1 MTELTGGV
9 IPEMF
14 QKQFDIK
21 KRGFP
26 ILQVSAVREIK
37 VRDANAGETTPN
49 QRRLKLSDGIVEN
62 QSCMYTGNEPQPNM
76 KQYCSIRILEYDIH
90 TADPINNPDKSI
102 LQVAKLEVVKTSEQ
116 NGNAKVGNPQAW
128 KNDGKS
134 AIKAE
139 KENRN
144 AGNAGR
150 GKPKPNLPSGQDRF
164 VAIASLTPY
173 MNKWTIKARVTQ
185 KGEMRTWNNAK
196 GSGKLFS
203 FTVIDE
209 SCDLKVTAFKEDAEK
224 FEPIIKVGECFT
236 ISNGVLKNKNAQYN
250 NTGSDYE
257 LTLGRSSIIEPCDGD
272 DEDLEG
278 MPRQIYDFVPINKM
292 ESFTIE
298 ERGRRI
304 VDVCGIIKSAD
315 TEITT
320 LTSKTTGRDMFK
332 RELIIVDNTKTQISL
347 TLWGETAKSF
357 DHSKYVGEIIA
368 VKGAQLG
375 TFNGRSLSA
384 SFTSIIEFQID
395 QNGDEYAQK
404 LMNWY
409 NDEGNSESFKTITT
423 SGGASGGGATEWK
436 LLNNIN
442 ADCQS
447 AGKALFFVSKC
458 TVTYVKKDNP
468 AYRGCPGKEGSDA
481 KCNKKLMD
489 EGNGN
494 YRCEKCDF
502 HTPTFNWRLIL
513 NAQIADDT
521 GAVYTTFFGEQG
533 EQLLDLNAQ
542 DFGALLE
549 DKEGSSE
556 KAYERAISGPI
567 FKEFILSN
575 RANVDTY
582 QDEQRV
588 RIASTRLA
596 EVNYANYAEKLLEE
610 ATQKYGITL

>member
-9 IPEMF
+9 IPGMF
-14 QKQFDIK
+14 QKQYDIK
-21 KRGFP
+21 RGYP
-26 ILQVSAVREIK
+26 ILQVTAVREIK
-37 VRDANAGETTPN
+37 VRDTNAGETTPN
-49 QRRLKLSDGIVEN
+49 QRRLKLSDGVVEN

-76 KQYCSIRILEYDIH
+76 KQYCSIKVLEYSIH

-116 NGNAKVGNPQAW
+116 NGNTKVGNPQAW

-134 AIKAE
+134 AIKVE

-185 KGEMRTWNNAK
+185 KGDMRTWNNAK
-196 GSGKLFS
+196 GTGNLFS

-209 SCDLKVTAFKEDAEK
+209 SCDLKVTAFKEDATK
-224 FEPIIKVGECFT
+224 FFEIIKVGECFT

-257 LTLGRSSIIEPCDGD
+257 LTLGRTSIIEPCDGD
-272 DEDLEG
+272 DEDLDG

-315 TEITT
+315 NETTT
-320 LTSKTTGRDMFK
+320 LTSKTTGKDMYK

-347 TLWGETAKSF
+347 TLWGDNAQNF
-357 DHSKYVGEIIA
+357 DQSKYVGEIIA

-384 SFTSIIEFQID
+384 SFNSIIEFQID

-409 NDEGNSESFKTITT
+409 NEEGNSESFKTIT
-423 SGGASGGGATEWK
+423 SGGGASGGSNTEWK

-447 AGKALFFVSKC
+447 AGKPIYFNSKC

-468 AYRGCPGKEGSDA
+468 AYRGCPGKEGSDT

-556 KAYERAISGPI
+556 KAYEKAISGPI
-567 FKEFILSN
+567 FKEFILNN
-575 RANVDTY
+575 RATVDTY

>member
-1 MTELTGGV
+1 MTDLTGGV
-9 IPEMF
+9 IPGMF
-14 QKQFDIK
+14 QGQFDMK
-21 KRGFP
+21 KRGCP
-26 ILQVSAVREIK
+26 ILQVTAVREIK

-49 QRRLKLSDGIVEN
+49 QRRLKLSDGVIEN
-62 QSCMYTGNEPQPNM
+62 QSCMYTGNEAQPDM
-76 KQYCSIRILEYDIH
+76 KQYCSIKVLEYSIH

-102 LQVAKLEVVKTSEQ
+102 LQVAKLEVVKTQEQ
-116 NGNAKVGNPQAW
+116 NGNTKVGNPQAW

-134 AIKAE
+134 AIKVE

-196 GSGKLFS
+196 GTGKLFS

-209 SCDLKVTAFKEDAEK
+209 SCDLKVTAFKEDADK

-257 LTLGRSSIIEPCDGD
+257 LTLGRSTIIEPCDGD
-272 DEDLEG
+272 DD

-315 TEITT
+315 TEVTT
-320 LTSKTTGRDMFK
+320 LTSKTTGKDMFK
-332 RELIIVDNTKTQISL
+332 RELIIVDNSKTQISL
-347 TLWGETAKSF
+347 TLWGDNAQNF
-357 DHSKYVGEIIA
+357 DQNHVGEIVA

-384 SFTSIIEFQID
+384 SFSSIISFQID
-395 QNGDEYAQK
+395 QTGDEYAQK

-409 NDEGNSESFKTITT
+409 NNEGNSESFKTITSSQGT
-423 SGGASGGGATEWK
+423 GGGATEWK
-436 LLNNIN
+436 LLNNVN

-447 AGKALFFVSKC
+447 AGKPLYFVSKC
-458 TVTYVKKDNP
+458 TVTYIKKDNP
-468 AYRGCPGKEGSDA
+468 AYKGCPGKEGSDT

-494 YRCEKCDF
+494 FRCEKCDF
-502 HTPTFNWRLIL
+502 RTPTFNWRLIL
-513 NAQIADDT
+513 NTQIADDT

-533 EQLLDLNAQ
+533 EQLLDMNAQ
-542 DFGALLE
+542 DFGSLLD
-549 DKEGSSE
+549 DKEGASE
-556 KAYERAISGPI
+556 KEYERAINSPI
-567 FKEFILSN
+567 FKEFILNN
-575 RANVDTY
+575 RATTETY
-582 QDEQRV
+582 QDESRV
-588 RIASTRLA
+588 RVASTRLA

-610 ATQKYGITL
+610 ATQKYGIVI

>member
-1 MTELTGGV
+1 MTDLTGGV
-9 IPEMF
+9 IPGMF
-14 QKQFDIK
+14 QGQFDMK
-21 KRGFP
+21 KRGCP
-26 ILQVSAVREIK
+26 ILQVTAVREIR

-49 QRRLKLSDGIVEN
+49 QRRLKLSDGVIEN
-62 QSCMYTGNEPQPNM
+62 QSCMYTGNEAQPDM
-76 KQYCSIRILEYDIH
+76 KQYCSIKVLEYSIH

-102 LQVAKLEVVKTSEQ
+102 LQVAKLEVVKTQEQ
-116 NGNAKVGNPQAW
+116 NGNTKVGNPQAW

-134 AIKAE
+134 AIKVE

-196 GSGKLFS
+196 GTGKLFS

-209 SCDLKVTAFKEDAEK
+209 SCDLKVTAFKEDADK

-257 LTLGRSSIIEPCDGD
+257 LTLGRSTIIEPCDGD
-272 DEDLEG
+272 DD

-315 TEITT
+315 TEVTT
-320 LTSKTTGRDMFK
+320 LTSKTTGKDMFK
-332 RELIIVDNTKTQISL
+332 RELIIVDNSKTQISL
-347 TLWGETAKSF
+347 TLWGDNAQNF
-357 DHSKYVGEIIA
+357 DQNHVGEIVA

-384 SFTSIIEFQID
+384 SFSSIISFQID
-395 QNGDEYAQK
+395 QTGDEYAQK

-409 NDEGNSESFKTITT
+409 NNEGNSESFKTITSSQGT
-423 SGGASGGGATEWK
+423 GGGATEWK
-436 LLNNIN
+436 LLNNVN

-447 AGKALFFVSKC
+447 AGKPLYFVSKC
-458 TVTYVKKDNP
+458 TVTYIKKDNP
-468 AYRGCPGKEGSDA
+468 AYKGCPGKEGSDT

-494 YRCEKCDF
+494 FRCEKCDF
-502 HTPTFNWRLIL
+502 RTPTFNWRLIL
-513 NAQIADDT
+513 NAQISDDT

-533 EQLLDLNAQ
+533 EQLLDMNAQ
-542 DFGALLE
+542 DFGSLLD
-549 DKEGSSE
+549 DKEGASE
-556 KAYERAISGPI
+556 KEYERAINSPI
-567 FKEFILSN
+567 FKEFILNN
-575 RANVDTY
+575 RATTETY
-582 QDEQRV
+582 QDESRV
-588 RIASTRLA
+588 RVASTRLA

-610 ATQKYGITL
+610 ATQKYGIVI

>member
-1 MTELTGGV
+1 
-9 IPEMF
+9 MF
-14 QKQFDIK
+14 QGQFDMK
-21 KRGFP
+21 KRGCP
-26 ILQVSAVREIK
+26 ILQVTAVREIK

-49 QRRLKLSDGIVEN
+49 QRRLKLSDGVIEN
-62 QSCMYTGNEPQPNM
+62 QSCMYTGNEAQPDM
-76 KQYCSIRILEYDIH
+76 KQYCSIKVLEYSIH

-102 LQVAKLEVVKTSEQ
+102 LQVAKLEVVKTQEQ
-116 NGNAKVGNPQAW
+116 NGNTKVGNPQAW

-134 AIKAE
+134 AIKVE

-196 GSGKLFS
+196 GTGKLFS

-209 SCDLKVTAFKEDAEK
+209 SCDLKVTAFKEDADK

-257 LTLGRSSIIEPCDGD
+257 LTLGRSTIIEPCDGD
-272 DEDLEG
+272 DD

-315 TEITT
+315 TEVTT
-320 LTSKTTGRDMFK
+320 LTSKTTGKDMFK
-332 RELIIVDNTKTQISL
+332 RELIIVDNSKTQISL
-347 TLWGETAKSF
+347 TLWGDNAQNF
-357 DHSKYVGEIIA
+357 DQNHVGEIVA

-384 SFTSIIEFQID
+384 SFSSIISFQID
-395 QNGDEYAQK
+395 QTGDEYAQK

-409 NDEGNSESFKTITT
+409 NNEGNSESFKTITSSQGT
-423 SGGASGGGATEWK
+423 GGGATEWK
-436 LLNNIN
+436 LLNNVN

-447 AGKALFFVSKC
+447 AGKPLYFVSKC
-458 TVTYVKKDNP
+458 TVTYIKKDNP
-468 AYRGCPGKEGSDA
+468 AYKGCPGKEGSDT

-494 YRCEKCDF
+494 FRCEKCDF
-502 HTPTFNWRLIL
+502 RTPTFNWRLIL
-513 NAQIADDT
+513 NTQIADDT

-533 EQLLDLNAQ
+533 EQLLDMNAQ
-542 DFGALLE
+542 DFGSLLD
-549 DKEGSSE
+549 DKEGASE
-556 KAYERAISGPI
+556 KEYERAINSPI
-567 FKEFILSN
+567 FKEFILNN
-575 RANVDTY
+575 RATTETY
-582 QDEQRV
+582 QDESRV
-588 RIASTRLA
+588 RVASTRLA

-610 ATQKYGITL
+610 ATQKYGIVI

>member
-1 MTELTGGV
+1 MTDLTGGV
-9 IPEMF
+9 IPGMF
-14 QKQFDIK
+14 QGQFDMK
-21 KRGFP
+21 KRGCP
-26 ILQVSAVREIK
+26 ILQVTAVREIR

-49 QRRLKLSDGIVEN
+49 QRRLKLSDGVIEN
-62 QSCMYTGNEPQPNM
+62 QSCMYTGNEAQPDM
-76 KQYCSIRILEYDIH
+76 KQYCSIKVLEYSIH

-102 LQVAKLEVVKTSEQ
+102 LQVAKLEVVKTQEQ
-116 NGNAKVGNPQAW
+116 NGNTKVGNPQAW

-134 AIKAE
+134 AIKVE

-196 GSGKLFS
+196 GTGKLFS

-209 SCDLKVTAFKEDAEK
+209 SCDLKVTAFKEDADK

-257 LTLGRSSIIEPCDGD
+257 LTLGRSTIIEPCDGD
-272 DEDLEG
+272 DD

-315 TEITT
+315 TEVTT
-320 LTSKTTGRDMFK
+320 LTSKTTGKDMFK
-332 RELIIVDNTKTQISL
+332 RELIIVDNSKTQISL
-347 TLWGETAKSF
+347 TLWGDNAQNF
-357 DHSKYVGEIIA
+357 DQNHVGEIVA

-384 SFTSIIEFQID
+384 SFSSIISFQID
-395 QNGDEYAQK
+395 QTGDEYAQK

-409 NDEGNSESFKTITT
+409 NNEGNSESFKTITSSQGT
-423 SGGASGGGATEWK
+423 GGGATEWK
-436 LLNNIN
+436 LLNNVN

-447 AGKALFFVSKC
+447 AGKPLYFVSKC
-458 TVTYVKKDNP
+458 TVTYIKKDNP
-468 AYRGCPGKEGSDA
+468 AYKGCPGKEGSDT

-494 YRCEKCDF
+494 FRCEKCDF
-502 HTPTFNWRLIL
+502 RTPTFNWRLIL

-533 EQLLDLNAQ
+533 EQLLDMNAQ
-542 DFGALLE
+542 DFGSLLD
-549 DKEGSSE
+549 DKEGASE
-556 KAYERAISGPI
+556 KEYERAINSPI
-567 FKEFILSN
+567 FKEFILNN
-575 RANVDTY
+575 RATTETY
-582 QDEQRV
+582 QDESRV
-588 RIASTRLA
+588 RVASTRLA

-610 ATQKYGITL
+610 ATQKYGIVI

>member
-1 MTELTGGV
+1 MQKD
-9 IPEMF
+9 PE
-14 QKQFDIK
+14 
-21 KRGFP
+21 
-26 ILQVSAVREIK
+26 S
-37 VRDANAGETTPN
+37 
-49 QRRLKLSDGIVEN
+49 
-62 QSCMYTGNEPQPNM
+62 
-76 KQYCSIRILEYDIH
+76 
-90 TADPINNPDKSI
+90 
-102 LQVAKLEVVKTSEQ
+102 
-116 NGNAKVGNPQAW
+116 
-128 KNDGKS
+128 
-134 AIKAE
+134 
-139 KENRN
+139 
-144 AGNAGR
+144 
-150 GKPKPNLPSGQDRF
+150 
-164 VAIASLTPY
+164 
-173 MNKWTIKARVTQ
+173 
-185 KGEMRTWNNAK
+185 
-196 GSGKLFS
+196 FS

-272 DEDLEG
+272 DD

-298 ERGRRI
+298 DRGRRI

-320 LTSKTTGRDMFK
+320 LTSKTTGKDMFK

-347 TLWGETAKSF
+347 TLWGDTAKNF
-357 DHSKYVGEIIA
+357 DHSQYVGEIVA

-395 QNGDEYAQK
+395 QKGDEYAQK

-409 NDEGNSESFKTITT
+409 NDEGNSESFKTITS
-423 SGGASGGGATEWK
+423 SGGGSGGGATEWK

-447 AGKALFFVSKC
+447 AGKPLFFVSKC

-556 KAYERAISGPI
+556 KAYEKAISGPI

-575 RANVDTY
+575 RATVDTY